1 MGFGDECEMKLK
13 ENIDDPRSFFQRCN
27 KLFQK
32 MPIAAIV
39 NDSIFCVH
47 GGIGSTLVNVN
58 EIAVIPKPIKVNHEP
73 KTKTEKIIYDLL
85 WSDPC
90 KGREPA
96 GTVNQQHDYF
106 KLKGVIIFLF
116 RIQNSLRK
124 ELTLSAHKMN
134 QSQ

>member
-1 MGFGDECEMKLK
+1 
-13 ENIDDPRSFFQRCN
+13 
-27 KLFQK
+27 

-96 GTVNQQHDYF
+96 GTVNQ
-106 KLKGVIIFLF
+106 
-116 RIQNSLRK
+116 
-124 ELTLSAHKMN
+124 
-134 QSQ
+134 